1 MSTTHIWLLHH
12 IWLLRHIW
20 LLHHIKCDVRAILA
34 GKTQYNFIFSLLF
47 AISDVRM
54 CKISCIQRMFFHS
67 LKELFGIITKNYL
80 ESSRRCGRCAVRKEI
95 ERKIIL
101 RCCHCMKG
109 GAETMPAFSSSSSAF
124 SQERPVVGWYVQL
137 GWKSPQFS
145 PTPRDFQELSFVKR
159 CPVQHHSLAH

>member
-1 MSTTHIWLLHH
+1 MDRLLAAHRRSLTFYPPSSLFRWVRCGWMLCSAVLYQISLPLWKQGMFQSPNEPALRFIFRVLWNYVVYWQKIALSTTHIWLLHH

-67 LKELFGIITKNYL
+67 LKELLGIITK
-80 ESSRRCGRCAVRKEI
+80 VW
-95 ERKIIL
+95 
-101 RCCHCMKG
+101 
-109 GAETMPAFSSSSSAF
+109 
-124 SQERPVVGWYVQL
+124 QECR
-137 GWKSPQFS
+137 
-145 PTPRDFQELSFVKR
+145 
-159 CPVQHHSLAH
+159 